1 MPVAIA
7 VLVVALVLVVCG
19 TASSADLFSVQLPL
33 LGALPRDC
41 GYVLGVKEGDTCES
55 LA

>member
-1 MPVAIA
+1 MPVANT
-7 VLVVALVLVVCG
+7 VLVVALALVVCG
-19 TASSADLFSVQLPL
+19 TASADLFSVQLPL

-41 GYVLGVKEGDTCES
+41 GYVLGVKEDDTCES